1 MKTWNWSKLVS
12 GVTRRTNKKYV
23 TYIKATR
30 YVSSDVM
37 WSCKSIEEEGEVQKH
52 VNKHIKM
59 PQVGLRQKKKKP
71 STDDDK

>member
-59 PQVGLRQKKKKP
+59 SP
-71 STDDDK
+71 SGFETEEEEAINR